1 MAYVVSRP
9 NGAWEIR
16 ESQRTDAGPRSRT
29 LASFRE
35 LTPEVIEAARSRSTR
50 DLNADELREA
60 ARRAGAP
67 VAEAPA
73 DAAAAEL
80 LRRLSQGEQLRP
92 EVKRLLADAVRATGA
107 DPEAPSDTARAAAAW
122 LGADAEERGR
132 ALRDLLLLADR
143 FPAGRRKPR
152 APYPRLI
159 SAPSKS

>member
-16 ESQRTDAGPRSRT
+16 ESQRTDQGPRSRT

-35 LTPEVIEAARSRSTR
+35 LKPEVIETARSLSAG
-50 DLNADELREA
+50 DLDPEELRES

-67 VAEAPA
+67 VADARAE
-73 DAAAAEL
+73 AAAGEL

-92 EVKRLLADAVRATGA
+92 ELRRLVADAVRATGA
-107 DPEAPSDTARAAAAW
+107 DPATPSDTARAAAAW
-122 LGADAEERGR
+122 LGADAAERGR

-143 FPAGRRKPR
+143 FPAGRRRPR

-159 SAPSKS
+159 SAPSES